1 MSNKRSF
8 SNIDDV
14 DNGDASDLEDDA
26 GVFLNTTGQW
36 LGDSQGL
43 NGGMTFDIPPLG
55 DMEMQQGTVI
65 SEADLERDRMKL
77 LLSNFNDDQMARY
90 EAFRRANINRSA
102 VKKLANAVLNQSITG
117 NVAVALSGMS
127 KVFVGE
133 IVEKARDVQAR
144 MDGGDKNSDDQQSER
159 PLRPEH
165 LREAWRLFK
174 QESGTVPAA
183 QWRRQGGEGDGMMF
197 R

>member
-14 DNGDASDLEDDA
+14 DNGDASDIEDDA
-26 GVFLNTTGQW
+26 GALLNTAGQW
-36 LGDSQGL
+36 LGDGQAV
-43 NGGMTFDIPPLG
+43 NGGMTFGMSPLG
-55 DMEMQQGTVI
+55 DMDLQQGTII
-65 SEADLERDRMKL
+65 SEADLERDRLKL

-144 MDGGDKNSDDQQSER
+144 MDGVSNSDGQQGER